1 MPLIVFHTKRVRDS
15 LKQREAWGA
24 DLFFLLLIAAVAG
37 GLANLGHQVSGRF
50 HEKLNI
56 SLSLWALPK
65 YTSLSLGRG
74 FAAYVLS
81 LIFTLVYGTIA
92 AHNRRAEKV
101 MLPALDVLQAIPVL
115 GFLPGL
121 VLAMVHLFPTREL
134 GLEIACIVMIFT
146 AQAWNMTFSFHGSLR
161 GIPQPL
167 REVAAVQR
175 LGWWKTFRL
184 LEVPAAMIGL
194 VWNSMMSMA
203 GGWFFLTVNEA
214 FTLGDHDYRL
224 PGIGSYMN
232 EALNAFEP
240 GIWATWKPILGA
252 IVAMTIMI
260 VAVDQL
266 FWRPIVV
273 WSQRFKLEDLSG
285 EAPQSWVLNVL
296 THSRLIQ
303 WIHVMSRRRHEK
315 AAIVPAIVLGPN
327 VGSSAP
333 PVVLNYL
340 APPRQTASMITG
352 QIFRWL
358 GIVAGGLGALW
369 GAWVIIQL
377 LIQLPFHYDRVNHAD
392 WISVVLALLAS
403 FLRTSAAVL
412 IGAVWTLPV
421 GILIGRSPTWSRRLQ
436 PIIQVMA
443 SFPAPML
450 FPLVTIG
457 LAAAHVPFTAGCV
470 ALMLLGAQWYI
481 LFNVIA
487 GASAI
492 PHDLEEVADVYRMS
506 RYERW
511 VRLYLPCVFPY
522 LVTGLITAAGGA
534 WNATIVAE
542 FVTMKGQTLSA
553 FGLGW
558 LISEATAKAN
568 YSLLAAGVVTM
579 AVFVVL
585 LNRFFWKRLYHLAE
599 DRYSLNV

>member
-1 MPLIVFHTKRVRDS
+1 MPLIVFHTRRVRDS
-15 LKQREAWGA
+15 LKRPEAWGA
-24 DLFFLLLIAAVAG
+24 DIFFLLLIAAIVG
-37 GLANLGHQVSGRF
+37 GLTNLGHQVSSQY
-50 HEKLNI
+50 HEKLDI

-92 AHNRRAEKV
+92 AHNHKAEKL

-175 LGWWKTFRL
+175 LGAWKTFRL

-214 FTLGDHDYRL
+214 FTLGDRDYRL

-232 EALNAFEP
+232 EAINAFDP
-240 GIWATWKPILGA
+240 HVWSTWKPILGA

-273 WSQRFKLEDLSG
+273 WSQRFKMEDQG
-285 EAPQSWVLNVL
+285 GDAPQSWVLNILV
-296 THSRLIQ
+296 HSRLIK
-303 WIHVMSRRRHEK
+303 WLHTMSRRRHEDRGPM
-315 AAIVPAIVLGPN
+315 AAVPLEASASASTVPARIR
-327 VGSSAP
+327 
-333 PVVLNYL
+333 YRT
-340 APPRQTASMITG
+340 PPRQSVSELAKLIS
-352 QIFRWL
+352 RWVV
-358 GIVAGGLGALW
+358 IVGAVAAALW
-369 GAWVIIQL
+369 GAWVIVQL
-377 LIQLPFHYDRVNHAD
+377 LVQLPFRYDPINHAD
-392 WISVVLALLAS
+392 WISVVLALLVS
-403 FLRTSAAVL
+403 FLRTSAAVIL
-412 IGAVWTLPV
+412 GAIWALPV
-421 GILIGRSPTWSRRLQ
+421 GILIGLSPVWSRRLQ
-436 PIIQVMA
+436 PIIQVVA

-450 FPLVTIG
+450 FPLVTLA

-492 PHDLEEVADVYRMS
+492 PHDLIEVADVYRMS

-511 VRLYLPCVFPY
+511 VRLYIPCVFPY

-534 WNATIVAE
+534 WNATIVSE
-542 FVTMKGQTLSA
+542 FVQVQGQTLIA
-553 FGLGW
+553 FGLGST
-558 LISEATAKAN
+558 ISAATTKAN

-585 LNRFFWKRLYHLAE
+585 LNRFFWKRLYRLAE
-599 DRYSLNV
+599 ERYSLNV